1 MNRDDLRSLVDYHY
15 WATYRLL
22 DAVEPLDADQF
33 TRDMKNSFPSVRD
46 TLSHLHSAEWIWLSR
61 LRGRS
66 PTAFLP
72 HDRFAQPADARGAWH
87 EMEADMRDY
96 VDSVDEAALAAV
108 LQYRLMDGRPGATPV
123 GRILQHVVNHGTYHR
138 GQVTTM
144 LRQLGAAP
152 GRSQDLIA
160 FYRELAV

>member
-1 MNRDDLRSLVDYHY
+1 MTPDDLRSLVDYHY

-22 DAVEPLDADQF
+22 DAVEPLDADRF
-33 TRDMKNSFPSVRD
+33 TRDLHSSFPSVRD

-61 LRGRS
+61 LRGHS

-72 HDRFAQPADARGAWH
+72 HDRFREPADARRAWR
-87 EMEADMRDY
+87 ETEADMRDY
-96 VDSVDEAALAAV
+96 VAAADDARLAAI
-108 LQYRLMDGRPGATPV
+108 LGYRLLNGQPGATPV
-123 GRILQHVVNHGTYHR
+123 GKVLQHVVNHGTYHR

-144 LRQLGAAP
+144 LRQLGAAAGKP
-152 GRSQDLIA
+152 QDLIA

>member
-22 DAVEPLDADQF
+22 DAVGPLDADQF
-33 TRDMKNSFPSVRD
+33 TRDLKNSFPSVRD

-72 HDRFAQPADARGAWH
+72 HERFAQPADARGAWRDT
-87 EMEADMRDY
+87 EADMRDY
-96 VDSVDEAALAAV
+96 VDSVDEVALAA
-108 LQYRLMDGRPGATPV
+108 LLEYRLMNGQPGATPV

-152 GRSQDLIA
+152 GKSQDLIA

>member
-1 MNRDDLRSLVDYHY
+1 MSRDDLRSLVDYHY

-22 DAVEPLDADQF
+22 EAVEPLDPDQF
-33 TRDMKNSFPSVRD
+33 TRDMKSSFPSVRD

-72 HDRFAQPADARGAWH
+72 HDRFARPADARGAWRDT
-87 EMEADMRDY
+87 EADMRGY

-108 LQYRLMDGRPGATPV
+108 LEYRLMNGQPGATPV

-152 GRSQDLIA
+152 GKSQDLIA

>member
-1 MNRDDLRSLVDYHY
+1 MTRDDLRPLVDYHY

-22 DAVEPLDADQF
+22 DAVEQLEADQF
-33 TRDMKNSFPSVRD
+33 TRDLKNSFPSVRD
-46 TLSHLHSAEWIWLSR
+46 TLSHLHSAEWVWLSR

-66 PTAFLP
+66 PTAFLR
-72 HDRFAQPADARGAWH
+72 HDRFTQPADARRAWRDT
-87 EMEADMRDY
+87 EADMRDY
-96 VDSVDEAALAAV
+96 VGSVDDASLAAV
-108 LQYRLMDGRPGATPV
+108 LEYRLMNGQPGATPV

-152 GRSQDLIA
+152 GKSQDLIA